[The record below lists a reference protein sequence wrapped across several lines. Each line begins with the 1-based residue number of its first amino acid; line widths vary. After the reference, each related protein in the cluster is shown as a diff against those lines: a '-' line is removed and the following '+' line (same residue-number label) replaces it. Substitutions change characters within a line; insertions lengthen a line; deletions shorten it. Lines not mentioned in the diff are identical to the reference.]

1 MLGCLQF
8 HIQDLLALAD
18 MHHGGLIVSLE
29 ELERGSEVIVES
41 VGGVLFE
48 VDILVYIRVYF
59 IG

>member
-1 MLGCLQF
+1 
-8 HIQDLLALAD
+8 